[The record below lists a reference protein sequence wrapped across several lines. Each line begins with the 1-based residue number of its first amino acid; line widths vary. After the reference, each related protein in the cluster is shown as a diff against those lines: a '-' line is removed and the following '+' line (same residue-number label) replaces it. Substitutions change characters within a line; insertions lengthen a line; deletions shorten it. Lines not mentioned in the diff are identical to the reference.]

1 MAPTGRRLPIKLSAA
16 AEIDLDVAF
25 AYVNERNR
33 TAAHDLLGRLRA
45 AMQRLGE
52 FPEMGS
58 PLPTDDFAFVPAGT
72 RFVLVEPYLVF
83 YRVTAQT
90 VIVTRV
96 LHTRQDSLGAL
107 FEQR

>member
-1 MAPTGRRLPIKLSAA
+1 MAPTGRRLPVKLTAS

-33 TAAHDLLGRLRA
+33 AAAHDLHGRLQA
-45 AMQRLGE
+45 AVSRLGE

-58 PLPTDDFAFVPAGT
+58 PLPADDFAFVPPGT
-72 RFVLVEPYLVF
+72 RIVAVEPYLIF
-83 YRVTAQT
+83 YRVTAQA

-96 LHTRQDSLGAL
+96 LHSRQDSLGAL
-107 FEQR
+107 FE